1 MLVADDALRTPHHK
15 NVPYTVNI
23 IINQCTCA
31 KIWDEVYT
39 NMIRP
44 STLVH
49 VFMDSQMLCG
59 PETLFAVGLRT
70 SERPGRFGQMRSGV
84 GLEM

>member
-1 MLVADDALRTPHHK
+1 MLVTDDALRMPHHK
-15 NVPYTVNI
+15 HVPYTVDK
-23 IINQCTCA
+23 IINQCTGA
-31 KIWDEVYT
+31 KIWDGVT

-44 STLVH
+44 STVVH

-70 SERPGRFGQMRSGV
+70 SERPGRFGQM
-84 GLEM
+84 